1 MFSWAQLTHN
11 ELHNSWETFDYF
23 PNYPHNSCFGGG
35 RVGFGLPKAAVV
47 PIPEKKPI
55 PGFWW
60 SQLTEEMEA
69 LEGQLGTCS
78 IKTFIYCSSS
88 AVGGLISCS
97 LTGKGTPRLP
107 SNGKRGG
114 GTINRNNPHLS
125 PAIHGIWGCLC
136 ADTTQGLC
144 WSVREQLQAAFL
156 CQLETSACSSSR
168 KSY

>member
-1 MFSWAQLTHN
+1 MSSTTVGKLSIISQTIHTIPVLGGEGGFWS
-11 ELHNSWETFDYF
+11 SKGSCSS
-23 PNYPHNSCFGGG
+23 YP
-35 RVGFGLPKAAVV
+35 R
-47 PIPEKKPI
+47 KKPI

-60 SQLTEEMEA
+60 SQLTEGMEA
-69 LEGQLGTCS
+69 LQGQLGTCS

-97 LTGKGTPRLP
+97 LMGKGTPRLP
-107 SNGKRGG
+107 SNGRRGG

-125 PAIHGIWGCLC
+125 PAIHRIWGCLC